1 MSRQSLYYRDDL
13 AQIHQQGFGF
23 HADRCAPGILATLA
37 PIRERNGLVLE
48 LGCGGGHLTR
58 HLLDAGHRVLAS
70 DASTAMLTIAR
81 ENIREAESIRQII
94 LPDDPLPEADAI
106 VAVGHVLNYLEDEA
120 AIHRAF
126 ISIANALRPGGIL
139 VLDLQDLQW
148 NCQYE
153 NAPNQVR
160 VTEDWALICEFSVP
174 EPTRFIR
181 RHISFVRSNDQT
193 WRRDEEVHQNV
204 LLDTTMIPAFLFEQ
218 QIQAQIGS
226 SFGTEELPKGLLTV
240 VGKKILKEA

>member
-1 MSRQSLYYRDDL
+1 MSRRPLYYRDDL
-13 AQIHQQGFGF
+13 AHVHQQGFGF
-23 HADRCAPGILATLA
+23 HADRCAPGILAALA

-58 HLLDAGHRVLAS
+58 HLLDAGHRVVAS
-70 DASTAMLTIAR
+70 DASTAMLTIAI
-81 ENIREAESIRQII
+81 ENISKVESFRQII

-126 ISIANALRPGGIL
+126 VAIANALRPCGIL
-139 VLDLQDLQW
+139 ALDLQDLQW
-148 NCQYE
+148 GCQYE
-153 NAPNQVR
+153 NAPNQAR
-160 VTEDWALICEFSVP
+160 VTDDWALISEFSVP

-181 RHISFVRSNDQT
+181 RHISFMRSDDHN

-204 LLDTTMIPAFLFEQ
+204 LLDTAMIPAFLFEH
-218 QIQAQIGS
+218 QIQAQLGN
-226 SFGTEELPKGLLTV
+226 SFGTEELPKGLITII
-240 VGKKILKEA
+240 GEKILKEA